1 MPPSNHSML
10 GASSS
15 HRWLECTPSAAW
27 ERQFPDSTSEAA
39 AEGTLA
45 HAIAEARLTDAL
57 DGRKPETPA
66 MLAGGPLYKRS
77 MDDYVDVYVDYIMGI
92 YTEASTAGL
101 NPEVLLEQRLDYSRW
116 VPGGFGTGD
125 CVMIAGHKLHV
136 FDFKFGKGV
145 PVDAVGNPQLRLYA
159 LGAWDAY
166 AMLYDITD
174 VSVHIIQPRLDML
187 TSEELTLQELLDW
200 ADNYVA
206 PRARLAAE
214 GRGEFNAG
222 EWCRF
227 CRAKAVCRTYADSMI
242 RINQIRFDSDR
253 ERKANELTPAEI
265 SEILSKVDGLSK
277 WANAIKEYALTQA
290 TTNEAHF
297 PGYKLVLG
305 RSNRRIS
312 DEDAAMQAIINAGYS
327 PWECTKLVGIGELE
341 EILGKER
348 FESILGGLVVKP
360 EGKPTLAKATDKR
373 PEYNPLNDIFSPLAD
388 E

>member
-1 MPPSNHSML
+1 MPPAKHAML

-15 HRWLECTPSAAW
+15 HRWLECPPSAAW

-57 DGRKPETPA
+57 AGRKPETPDQ
-66 MLAGGPLYKRS
+66 LKSEPLYKRS

-116 VPGGFGTGD
+116 VPDGFGTGD
-125 CVMIAGHKLHV
+125 CVMIAGRTLHV

-166 AMLYDITD
+166 AMLYDLQT
-174 VSVHIIQPRLDML
+174 VQVHIIQPRLDML
-187 TSEELTLQELLDW
+187 TSEIIQLHDLLDW
-200 ADNYVA
+200 ADNYVV
-206 PRARLAAE
+206 PRARLASQ
-214 GRGEFNAG
+214 GLGSFSAG
-222 EWCRF
+222 EHCRF
-227 CRAKAVCRTYADSMI
+227 CRAKAVCRAYAESML
-242 RINQIRFDSDR
+242 RANEIRFKAEK
-253 ERKANELTPAEI
+253 ERQANELSPEEI

-305 RSNRRIS
+305 RSNRKI
-312 DEDAAMQAIINAGYS
+312 EDIDSAYMNLANAGYDLK
-327 PWECTKLVGIGELE
+327 PFVKLVGIGELE
-341 EILGKER
+341 ELLGKER
-348 FESILGGLVVKP
+348 FDEILGGLVVKP

-373 PEYNPLNDIFSPLAD
+373 PEYNPLHDIFSPLAD